1 MVSQDKPSQCQ
12 CQLRVLSANFI
23 WNVFVQK
30 KISLHDKYQRLSAK
44 TCQLS
49 RHQYSSI
56 RNIKSFKQWSS
67 QKNFSSYLYLFLGYI
82 GHLAS
87 RHSEVLT
94 EPSPVITRTETEFDP
109 DMLSLPALADMK
121 QETDPEQAIPKSS
134 VQNHQAPA
142 HKHTAIKTTESKKSS
157 KGSKGNLLLLVV
169 IKNLRVF

>member
-1 MVSQDKPSQCQ
+1 MSVASFERQFHMKCV
-12 CQLRVLSANFI
+12 RA
-23 WNVFVQK
+23 K
-30 KISLHDKYQRLSAK
+30 KYSLHDKYQRLSASK
-44 TCQLS
+44 DLPIIS
-49 RHQYSSI
+49 PSSISI

-94 EPSPVITRTETEFDP
+94 EPSPVITRTETESDL

-169 IKNLRVF
+169 IKNLLVF